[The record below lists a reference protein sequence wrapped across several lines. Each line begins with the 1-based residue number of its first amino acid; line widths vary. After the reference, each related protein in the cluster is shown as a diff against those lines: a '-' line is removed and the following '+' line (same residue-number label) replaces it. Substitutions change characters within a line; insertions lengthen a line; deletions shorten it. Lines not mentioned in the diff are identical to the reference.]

1 MKYYIATL
9 LLVTSTLSAHAAKVL
24 LDVSKNPSGTAYIL
38 HVSLD
43 TEGVSANAVSG
54 VISFPSDLLKVKSL
68 DTTSSIISLW
78 GTQPTETKERSFNV
92 RTQITFE
99 GIMPGGFVGVRS
111 PYYQG
116 ERPGKILDI
125 ELTPIGNGEAYIMFD
140 SVRVLAN
147 DGKASSLS
155 VTAESVTIPTV
166 MTKTSLFKDVAIKK
180 ISTGVFAPFI
190 THDQNV
196 ARGKW
201 YLVPLFT
208 SNQKTVKELEVAET
222 RTSDPESIAMYE
234 WSTVSGT
241 YVLAYQNRNR
251 FVHVKAS
258 YYDDTYEIV
267 TLAPVENSQD
277 NLLGSYILIGIIMLI
292 AWTIIRTLHARYSS
306 HKKRSR

>member
-9 LLVTSTLSAHAAKVL
+9 LLLTSTLSAHAAKVL
-24 LDVSKNPSGTAYIL
+24 LDVSKNPSGTGYVL

-54 VISFPSDLLKVKSL
+54 VISFPSDLLKVKSI
-68 DTTSSIISLW
+68 DTTSSVISLW

-125 ELTPIGNGEAYIMFD
+125 ELTAIGNGEAYIMFD

-147 DGKASSLS
+147 DGKATPLP
-155 VTAESVTIPTV
+155 VTAESVTIPAV
-166 MTKTSLFKDVAIKK
+166 MTKTSLFKDGAAKK
-180 ISTGVFAPFI
+180 VSTGVFVPFI

-234 WSTVSGT
+234 WGTINGT
-241 YVLAYQNRNR
+241 YVLARQGRDR

-292 AWTIIRTLHARYSS
+292 AWTIIRTLHAQYSPP
-306 HKKRSR
+306 KKRSH